1 MLNDF
6 TESFSQADKVI
17 IPDIYASREK
27 DTGLIHSTDL
37 VNALVKK
44 GGIDAKYISSF
55 EEIESYLLDR
65 VQNGDII
72 VTMGAGNVYTIGES
86 LLKSNEKEAI

>member
-1 MLNDF
+1 M
-6 TESFSQADKVI
+6 
-17 IPDIYASREK
+17 
-27 DTGLIHSTDL
+27 

-44 GGIDAKYISSF
+44 GIDAKYISSF

-72 VTMGAGNVYTIGES
+72 VTMGAGNVYAIGES